1 MICQFCGKQ
10 VGDNDKICKYCGS
23 SLVRPAVNNNYDV
36 KHDNNVKNI
45 ETSETE
51 TYKPVQS
58 AGRTNRRP
66 VNTNLENNAD
76 MTVAIPKIDG
86 RGSGFENSRAAEET
100 GISGNE
106 YQGGRNRRQS
116 QPVKKQYYRYNPDQ
130 KTKKNTRRQDQ
141 QFYADNN
148 YEGKRVKKPSAKRH
162 PGKFI
167 IKVAGLAIIGFII
180 GLLIYIVSVLS
191 LIHI

>member
-106 YQGGRNRRQS
+106 
-116 QPVKKQYYRYNPDQ
+116 
-130 KTKKNTRRQDQ
+130 
-141 QFYADNN
+141 
-148 YEGKRVKKPSAKRH
+148 
-162 PGKFI
+162 
-167 IKVAGLAIIGFII
+167 
-180 GLLIYIVSVLS
+180 
-191 LIHI
+191 